1 MVHRQQ
7 EDKMAALP
15 YLQPLFSNKYW
26 LATCRSVT
34 LIASCF
40 VLAAVSHAANPQDW
54 WVNITNDRAS
64 QVKTMLAQ
72 GADPN
77 ELSPKGQPA
86 LMQAIRDGAWNVY
99 DILVARRETA
109 LNAIN
114 INRETALMYLAILGE
129 TKRAQDL
136 IRRGAQVNRLGWTP
150 LQYAASKGH
159 LDTVRMLVANKA
171 LVNAPAP
178 DGTTA
183 LMMAAYAGSEDVVR
197 FLLKAGA
204 DPTMQ
209 NLHHRSAADW
219 ARVSKHGGLAD
230 ALDAASER
238 VLAQR
243 AAVRQKNQAGTAGAP
258 AGAPGGPSP
267 GARPE
272 SAAGGGAADR
282 PAASGTAPGGPD
294 AGTAASGKP
303 SAGSKS
309 STSRYFDL
317 DRFEKSPNP

>member
-1 MVHRQQ
+1 
-7 EDKMAALP
+7 MASIP
-15 YLQPLFSNKYW
+15 FSGPVCRNKHW
-26 LATCRSVT
+26 RAARRS
-34 LIASCF
+34 IAF
-40 VLAAVSHAANPQDW
+40 VASFLLLAAASHAANPADW
-54 WVNITNDRAS
+54 WVDITNDRAS
-64 QVKTMLAQ
+64 KVRTMLAQ

-86 LMQAIRDGAWNVY
+86 LMQAIRDGAWGVY
-99 DILVARRETA
+99 DVLVARRETA

-197 FLLKAGA
+197 YLLKSGA

-209 NLHHRSAADW
+209 NLHQRDAADW
-219 ARVSKHGGLAD
+219 ARVAKHTRLAD
-230 ALDAASER
+230 ALDVASQR

-243 AAVRQKNQAGTAGAP
+243 AAVRQNNQGV
-258 AGAPGGPSP
+258 SP
-267 GARPE
+267 GV
-272 SAAGGGAADR
+272 
-282 PAASGTAPGGPD
+282 PAASP
-294 AGTAASGKP
+294 P
-303 SAGSKS
+303 SAPPTPDKPATSAKSPNGQS

-317 DRFEKSPNP
+317 DRFERDPNP